1 MFYPY
6 SMCTTCTTCICI
18 YNCEIDWYH
27 NVVENTTPS
36 TYDLNATKKCIN
48 SSCKIINS
56 INNCK
61 Q

>member
-6 SMCTTCTTCICI
+6 SMCTMCTTHSCI

-36 TYDLNATKKCIN
+36 TYDLKMPQENV
-48 SSCKIINS
+48 S
-56 INNCK
+56 ILVAK
-61 Q
+61 